1 MGKINIFQA
10 AEILGVSSATV
21 RNWIKYKFLYPNV
34 VKNKIYFD
42 LEHVKDLKRKINSGE
57 IERLTKRANKKRGK
71 HKFIPQE
78 YLETSL
84 NANQIKTIYSFIIDN
99 NLNVSIALFY
109 LALNILVNENLLLS
123 KNVVEILKF
132 DKDIFLKSAV
142 QNVLKDWFNSFSEFK
157 PDKKYTFLLNVNLP
171 DQIDLLGLIYQ
182 SIKNNGEKSIQGSY
196 FTPKFIAEK
205 IVDEY
210 IKKDVRVL
218 DPCCGTGQFLLSF
231 SNRIK
236 NPKYIYGF
244 DIDPIAVFITKL
256 NLIIRYKNFNFVPNI
271 YLQNGL
277 LNSDNLSSFYQ
288 SIDKLSDFDFIMTNP
303 PWGSHFNNSTLYELK
318 NIYSEVKS
326 LESFSY
332 FLIKSIK
339 LLKRDGILSFIL
351 PESILNIKIH
361 KDIRKFILDN
371 TQILKIVKLGRVFS
385 NVFTEVIRLDL
396 RNSSGTDNQI
406 KIIGK
411 EKYEIGQKRFLKNL
425 NFNFDIE
432 IAPKDYEIIEK
443 MSDKNFITLKNNAQ
457 WALGIVTGDNKKYL
471 SNKKLDG
478 YEEITKGKNVKHYFL
493 SHSKIYI
500 KFQPHLYQQ
509 VASINIYRAKE
520 KLIYRFISRK
530 LIFAYDNKQRL
541 TLNSANIFIPRV
553 QDYPIKVFLALLNS
567 SVYQFLYIKKFNSLK
582 VLKGNLE
589 QLPFPILKE
598 ETKKQIVFYVDK
610 ILEYELKSDLL
621 NEYIL
626 DLFSFTPD
634 EKKYIRK
641 AIQTK

>member
-1 MGKINIFQA
+1 MEKITIFQT
-10 AEILGVSSATV
+10 AEILGVSNATV
-21 RNWIKYKFLYPNV
+21 RNWIKHKFLYPSIV
-34 VKNKIYFD
+34 ENKIYFD
-42 LEHVKDLKRKINSGE
+42 LDLVEDLKRKINSGE
-57 IERLTKRANKKRGK
+57 IERLTKRANKKKGK

-78 YLETSL
+78 YLETCH
-84 NANQIKTIYSFIIDN
+84 NANQIKTICSFIIDN
-99 NLNVSIALFY
+99 NLDVSIALFY
-109 LALNILVNENLLLS
+109 LALNILIKENLLLS

-132 DKDIFLKSAV
+132 DKNLFLKSTV
-142 QNVLKDWFNSFSEFK
+142 QNILKDWFNLFSEFK
-157 PDKKYTFLLNVNLP
+157 PGKKYTFLLNVNLP

-196 FTPKFIAEK
+196 YTPGFIAEK

-218 DPCCGTGQFLLSF
+218 DPCCGTGQFLLSL

-236 NPKYIYGF
+236 NPKYIYGI

-277 LNSDNLSSFYQ
+277 LSSDNSSLSYQ
-288 SIDKLSDFDFIMTNP
+288 ENELTGFDFIMTNP
-303 PWGSHFNNSTLYELK
+303 PWGSHFDNCTLDKLK
-318 NIYSEVKS
+318 VNYPEIKS

-339 LLKRDGILSFIL
+339 SLKRGGILSFIL

-361 KDIRKFILDN
+361 QDIRKFILYN
-371 TQILKIVKLGRVFS
+371 TQILKIVKLGKVFS

-396 RNSSGTDNQI
+396 KNGSRTNNQI

-411 EKYEIGQKRFLKNL
+411 EKFKIDQKRFLKNL

-432 IAPKDYEIIEK
+432 ITPEDYEIIK
-443 MSDKNFITLKNNAQ
+443 KIYDKNFITLKNNAQ

-478 YEEITKGKNVKHYFL
+478 YEEIIKGKNIKPYFL
-493 SHSKIYI
+493 SNSKIYI

-520 KLIYRFISRK
+520 KLVYRFISRK
-530 LIFAYDNKQRL
+530 LIFAYDNKQQL
-541 TLNSANIFIPRV
+541 TLNSANILIP
-553 QDYPIKVFLALLNS
+553 QIQNYPIKVFLALLNS

-582 VLKGNLE
+582 ILRGNLE

-610 ILEYELKSDLL
+610 ILEYKLKPDLL

-626 DLFSFTPD
+626 DLFSFTSD
-634 EKKYIRK
+634 EKEYINK
-641 AIQTK
+641 TIQPK